1 MAGIIH
7 VLDSETIDKIAAGEV
22 VEKPSSVV
30 KELVENAIDSGAD
43 KIAVEI
49 KEGGI
54 SFIRVTDN
62 GCGIAKEDLEPA
74 FLRHAT
80 SKIQSAE
87 DLNSIS
93 SLGFRGE
100 ALSSISAV
108 SQVEMITKKQNNM
121 LGTRVCCNGGVMEA
135 PEDVGAPDG
144 TTVLVRNLFYNTP
157 VRKKFLHSSTTEGSY
172 IFELMQHIALS
183 HPEVSISFIQNGQT
197 RFFTSGNN
205 NLKDVIYRLYG
216 KDTIQQ
222 ILPVDADRDG
232 IHIHGFIGKPVLGR
246 ATRNYE
252 TFFVNGRYVK
262 SKVIS
267 SAVEEGYKT
276 FLMQHKYPF
285 AILHFTI
292 DGEDIDV
299 NVHPTK
305 MEIRIMNPIPFCA
318 FVKETVTS
326 VLNEVSLIRN
336 YTDVDSEKDAI
347 KAPNVSHAP
356 EPFEKNRLRM
366 ETQNQATL
374 TDGEIAGVN
383 SNLQKNTQN
392 LQDIQ
397 STSGIQRTPDIQR
410 IPSVQ
415 AGSNTQAMQEL
426 QGAPDTQNTQSMQG
440 IQNTQSM
447 QDMQPLQD
455 MQNIVREQPDY
466 QINKI
471 IGNSIP
477 KQTIITENYKT
488 GDNIIKQ
495 EQTPVIKKAEQMEL
509 FSRALEE
516 ADDNTLTGLR
526 IIGQVFETYWI
537 VEFEDNIYFV
547 DQHAA
552 HEKVNYEEFV
562 DKLNKK
568 QNATQMLMP
577 PLVISLSMTEMDI
590 YHKYEDYFVKLGFE
604 IEPFGGDEL
613 SMRGIPTD
621 LYGTDAKDLF
631 LTVLDELAESP
642 VRGTPD
648 VILLKIASMS
658 CKAAVKGNQKISYE
672 EAKVLLKRLFSLEN
686 PYHCPHGRPTMFS
699 MSKQE
704 IDKKIKR
711 IV

>member
-108 SQVEMITKKQNNM
+108 SQVEMITKKHNNM
-121 LGTRVCCNGGVMEA
+121 LGTRVCCNGGVLEA
-135 PEDVGAPDG
+135 PEDIGAPDG

-172 IFELMQHIALS
+172 IYELMQHIALS

-318 FVKETVTS
+318 FVKETVAS

-336 YTDVDSEKDAI
+336 YTDVDSEKEAV
-347 KAPNVSHAP
+347 KVSNVSHAP
-356 EPFEKNRLRM
+356 EPFEKNRLKM
-366 ETQNQATL
+366 
-374 TDGEIAGVN
+374 TDCDIAGAN
-383 SNLQKNTQN
+383 MNLQKNTQD

-397 STSGIQRTPDIQR
+397 RT
-410 IPSVQ
+410 PSVQ

-426 QGAPDTQNTQSMQG
+426 HDAQNTQDTQNIQVVQDAQS
-440 IQNTQSM
+440 I
-447 QDMQPLQD
+447 QPLQN
-455 MQNIVREQPDY
+455 MQNIVREQSDY

-488 GDNIIKQ
+488 GDNIIKH
-495 EQTPVIKKAEQMEL
+495 EQTPIIKKAEQMEL

-516 ADDNTLTGLR
+516 ADDNTLTGLK

-577 PLVISLSMTEMDI
+577 PLVISLSMPEMDI
-590 YHKYEDYFVKLGFE
+590 YHKYQDYFVKLGFE

-631 LTVLDELAESP
+631 LTVLDELAEFP

>member
-121 LGTRVCCNGGVMEA
+121 LGTRVCCNGGVLET
-135 PEDVGAPDG
+135 PEDIGAPDG

-172 IFELMQHIALS
+172 IYELMQHIALS

-318 FVKETVTS
+318 FVKETVAS

-336 YTDVDSEKDAI
+336 YTDVDSEKEAV
-347 KAPNVSHAP
+347 KVPNVSHAP
-356 EPFEKNRLRM
+356 EPFEKNRLKM
-366 ETQNQATL
+366 
-374 TDGEIAGVN
+374 TDFDIAGAN
-383 SNLQKNTQN
+383 TNLQKNTQD
-392 LQDIQ
+392 LQ
-397 STSGIQRTPDIQR
+397 DIQR
-410 IPSVQ
+410 IPGVQ

-426 QGAPDTQNTQSMQG
+426 QGAQNTQDTQNIQDVQS
-440 IQNTQSM
+440 I
-447 QDMQPLQD
+447 QPLQN
-455 MQNIVREQPDY
+455 MQNIVREQTDY

-477 KQTIITENYKT
+477 RQTIIAGNYKT
-488 GDNIIKQ
+488 GDNIIKH
-495 EQTPVIKKAEQMEL
+495 EQTPIIKKAEQMEL

-516 ADDNTLTGLR
+516 ADDNTLTGLK

-577 PLVISLSMTEMDI
+577 PLVISLSMPEMDI
-590 YHKYEDYFVKLGFE
+590 YHKYQNYFVKLGFE

-613 SMRGIPTD
+613 SIRGIPTD

>member
-216 KDTIQQ
+216 KDTVQQ

-318 FVKETVTS
+318 FVKETVAS

-356 EPFEKNRLRM
+356 EPFEKNRLKM
-366 ETQNQATL
+366 ETQNQAPL
-374 TDGEIAGVN
+374 TDSEIAGVN
-383 SNLQKNTQN
+383 RNLQKNTQN
-392 LQDIQ
+392 LQNIQ

-440 IQNTQSM
+440 VQNTQS
-447 QDMQPLQD
+447 MQPLQD

-516 ADDNTLTGLR
+516 ADDNTLTGLK
-526 IIGQVFETYWI
+526 IIGQVFEIYWI

-577 PLVISLSMTEMDI
+577 PLVISLSMTEMAI

-631 LTVLDELAESP
+631 LTVLDELAEAP

>member
-54 SFIRVTDN
+54 SFVRVTDN

-216 KDTIQQ
+216 KDTVQQ

-318 FVKETVTS
+318 FVKETVAS

-356 EPFEKNRLRM
+356 EPFEKNRLKM
-366 ETQNQATL
+366 ETQNQAPL
-374 TDGEIAGVN
+374 TDSEIAGVN
-383 SNLQKNTQN
+383 RNLQKNTQN

-440 IQNTQSM
+440 VQNTQS
-447 QDMQPLQD
+447 MQPLQD

-516 ADDNTLTGLR
+516 ADDNTLTGLK

-577 PLVISLSMTEMDI
+577 PLVISLSMTEMAI

-631 LTVLDELAESP
+631 LTVLDELAEAP

>member
-121 LGTRVCCNGGVMEA
+121 LGTRVCCNGGVLEA
-135 PEDVGAPDG
+135 PEDIGAPDG

-172 IFELMQHIALS
+172 IYELMQHIALS

-222 ILPVDADRDG
+222 ILPVDSDRDG

-318 FVKETVTS
+318 FVKETVAS

-336 YTDVDSEKDAI
+336 YTDVDSEKEAV
-347 KAPNVSHAP
+347 KVPNVSHAP
-356 EPFEKNRLRM
+356 EPFEKNRLKM
-366 ETQNQATL
+366 
-374 TDGEIAGVN
+374 TDFDIAGAN
-383 SNLQKNTQN
+383 TNLQKNTQD
-392 LQDIQ
+392 LQ
-397 STSGIQRTPDIQR
+397 DIQR
-410 IPSVQ
+410 IPGVQ

-426 QGAPDTQNTQSMQG
+426 LGAQNTQDTQNIQGVQDAQS
-440 IQNTQSM
+440 I
-447 QDMQPLQD
+447 QPLQN
-455 MQNIVREQPDY
+455 MQNIVREQTDY

-477 KQTIITENYKT
+477 RQTIITENYKT
-488 GDNIIKQ
+488 GDNVIKH
-495 EQTPVIKKAEQMEL
+495 EQTPIIKKAEQMEL

-516 ADDNTLTGLR
+516 ADDNTLTGLK
-526 IIGQVFETYWI
+526 IIGQIFETYWI

-577 PLVISLSMTEMDI
+577 PLVISLSMPEMDI
-590 YHKYEDYFVKLGFE
+590 YHKYQDYFVKLGFE

-613 SMRGIPTD
+613 SIRGIPTD

>member
-108 SQVEMITKKQNNM
+108 SQVEMITKKHNNM
-121 LGTRVCCNGGVMEA
+121 LGTRVCCNGGVLEA
-135 PEDVGAPDG
+135 PEDIGAPDG

-172 IFELMQHIALS
+172 IYELMQHIALS

-262 SKVIS
+262 SKMIS

-318 FVKETVTS
+318 FVKETVAS

-336 YTDVDSEKDAI
+336 YTDVDSEKEAV
-347 KAPNVSHAP
+347 KVPNVSHAP
-356 EPFEKNRLRM
+356 EPFEKNRLKM
-366 ETQNQATL
+366 
-374 TDGEIAGVN
+374 TDCDIAGTN
-383 SNLQKNTQN
+383 TNLQKNTQ
-392 LQDIQ
+392 D
-397 STSGIQRTPDIQR
+397 
-410 IPSVQ
+410 
-415 AGSNTQAMQEL
+415 TQ
-426 QGAPDTQNTQSMQG
+426 DTQNIQGVQDAQS
-440 IQNTQSM
+440 I
-447 QDMQPLQD
+447 QPLQN
-455 MQNIVREQPDY
+455 MQNIVREQTDY

-488 GDNIIKQ
+488 GDNVIKH
-495 EQTPVIKKAEQMEL
+495 EQTPIIKKAEQMEL

-516 ADDNTLTGLR
+516 ADDNTLTGLK

-577 PLVISLSMTEMDI
+577 PLVISLSMPEMDI
-590 YHKYEDYFVKLGFE
+590 YHKYQDYFAKLGFE

-613 SMRGIPTD
+613 SIRGVPTD

-631 LTVLDELAESP
+631 LTVLDEIAESP